1 MKKAKDFAQQT
12 AGESFE
18 LEQAQKAE
26 SDSTSELSQDEKIVL
41 SIGQSMKKVKLRRGA
56 QIEKTGN
63 FFLDAYAKINA
74 AVVSLN
80 KVKTQEKAVFF
91 RLLAV
96 MVDAGIPIIQSL
108 QTLSEQNKKNPKFSG
123 VIGDMARDVEQGE
136 SLSGAMEQHTKVFNE
151 SEIGMIRSGEVSG
164 HLNNILRDLAKQTEK
179 NAQTLSKVKG
189 ALTYPAVVMGILF
202 IVLFLM
208 MTMVIPNLTNLFT
221 QTGSELPTITRVV
234 MGMSKFMQEKSYVII
249 GGIVIF
255 GVLFTLW
262 KRTKN
267 GRYMW
272 HVFLLHLPIFGGL
285 IQKSTISQFA
295 RTLGNLLAAGVTIN
309 QSLNIISN
317 AMNNEVY
324 KRKIKLAGD
333 DIRGGIPL
341 AETLRN
347 SNYFPL
353 MLVNMIEIGEQT
365 AQLESVTKRIADF
378 YDEQVDDAVKGLTK
392 VIEPLIMV
400 VVGLAVG
407 GLVAAIMLPIMSLAD
422 IAGSV

>member
-1 MKKAKDFAQQT
+1 MKKTKDFAQQIS
-12 AGESFE
+12 GEAFE
-18 LEQAQKAE
+18 LKKAQKAE
-26 SDSTSELSQDEKIVL
+26 SESTTNLSKDEKIVL
-41 SIGQSMKKVKLRRGA
+41 SIGQSMTKVKLRKSA
-56 QIEKTGN
+56 QVAKTGN
-63 FFLDAYAKINA
+63 FFLDAYT
-74 AVVSLN
+74 AVNNVVISMN
-80 KVKTQEKAVFF
+80 KVKTQERAVFF

-96 MVDAGIPIIQSL
+96 MVDAGIPITQSL
-108 QTLSEQNKKNPKFSG
+108 HTLSEQNKKNPKFSR
-123 VIGDMARDVEQGE
+123 VISDMAVNVEEGE

-179 NAQTLSKVKG
+179 NAQTLTKVKG
-189 ALTYPAVVMGILF
+189 ALTYPAVVLGILF
-202 IVLFLM
+202 LVLFLM
-208 MTMVIPNLTNLFT
+208 MTMVIPNITNLFT
-221 QTGSELPTITRVV
+221 QTGGDLPIITQVV
-234 MGMSKFMQEKSYVII
+234 IGMSIFMREKSYLITGGVI
-249 GGIVIF
+249 VF
-255 GVLFTLW
+255 GVVFNLW

-267 GRYMW
+267 GRYLW

-333 DIRGGIPL
+333 DIKGGIPL

-347 SNYFPL
+347 SSYFPL

-378 YDEQVDDAVKGLTK
+378 YDEQVDEAVKGLTK

-400 VVGLAVG
+400 VVGGAVG
-407 GLVAAIMLPIMSLAD
+407 GLVAAIMLPIMALAD
-422 IAGSV
+422 MAGNI

>member
-1 MKKAKDFAQQT
+1 MKQTKDFAQQT
-12 AGESFE
+12 AGETFKLDE
-18 LEQAQKAE
+18 GQNIEQE
-26 SDSTSELSQDEKIVL
+26 SEKIVL
-41 SIGQSMKKVKLRRGA
+41 SIGQSFEKIKLRKEA
-56 QIEKTGN
+56 QVANTGN
-63 FFLDAYAKINA
+63 FFLDTYIKLNNA
-74 AVVSLN
+74 IISLN

-108 QTLSEQNKKNPKFSG
+108 HTLAIQNKKNPKFER
-123 VIGDMARDVEQGE
+123 VITDMALSVEQGE
-136 SLSGAMEQHTKVFNE
+136 SLSGSMEQHLKVFNE
-151 SEIGMIRSGEVSG
+151 SEIGIIRSGEVSG
-164 HLNNILRDLAKQTEK
+164 HLNDVLRDLALQTEK

-189 ALTYPAVVMGILF
+189 ALTYPAVVLGILF

-208 MTMVIPNLTNLFT
+208 MTMVIPNITNLFT
-221 QTGSELPTITRVV
+221 QTGSNLPTITRVV
-234 MGMSKFMQEKSYVII
+234 IGMSNFMREKSYIII
-249 GGIVIF
+249 GAIIAF
-255 GVLFTLW
+255 AAIFTLW

-267 GRYMW
+267 GRYHW
-272 HVFLLHLPIFGGL
+272 HIFLLHLPIFGGL

-347 SNYFPL
+347 SSYFPI

-365 AQLESVTKRIADF
+365 AQLESVTKRVADF
-378 YDEQVDDAVKGLTK
+378 YDEQVDEAVRGLTK
-392 VIEPLIMV
+392 VIEPIIMV
-400 VVGLAVG
+400 FVGVAVG

-422 IAGSV
+422 IAGGI

>member
-12 AGESFE
+12 AGETFE
-18 LEQAQKAE
+18 LQGAQKP
-26 SDSTSELSQDEKIVL
+26 SSNLSEDEKIVL
-41 SIGQSMKKVKLRRGA
+41 SIGQSFKKVKLRKEA
-56 QIEKTGN
+56 QAAKTGN
-63 FFLDAYAKINA
+63 FFLDTYTKVNDIIIN
-74 AVVSLN
+74 LN

-108 QTLSEQNKKNPKFSG
+108 QTLAEQNKKNPKFER
-123 VIGDMARDVEQGE
+123 VITSMAYDVEQVE
-136 SLSGAMEQHTKVFNE
+136 SLSGAVEQHTKVFNE

-164 HLNNILRDLAKQTEK
+164 HLNNILRDLAAQTEK

-189 ALTYPAVVMGILF
+189 ALTYPTVVLGILF
-202 IVLFLM
+202 LVMFLM
-208 MTMVIPNLTNLFT
+208 MTMVIPNITKLFI
-221 QTGSELPTITRVV
+221 QTGSELPTITKVV
-234 MGMSKFMQEKSYVII
+234 IGMSTFMREKSYII
-249 GGIVIF
+249 LGTIVIL
-255 GVLFTLW
+255 GVIFSTW

-267 GRYMW
+267 GKYYW
-272 HVFLLHLPIFGGL
+272 HTFLLHLPIFGGL
-285 IQKSTISQFA
+285 IRKSTISQFA
-295 RTLGNLLAAGVTIN
+295 RTLGNLLSAGVTIN

-341 AETLRN
+341 AETLRH
-347 SNYFPL
+347 SSYFPI
-353 MLVNMIEIGEQT
+353 MLVNMIEVGEET

-378 YDEQVDDAVKGLTK
+378 YDEQVDEAVKGLTK
-392 VIEPLIMV
+392 IIEPLIMV
-400 VVGLAVG
+400 FVGIAVG

-422 IAGSV
+422 VAGNI